1 MLRAI
6 HRVPQDVG
14 RGRVLAGNAYLLPC
28 EIPTPESSCAA
39 GCTEARPPDHGQM
52 KVWSDAAKR
61 CGSTGVGLRLPS
73 LNGSSGPRRNADS
86 KRICAF
92 SRIYSHAP
100 NHSAP
105 ANSMAR
111 VPHPGGRGVFAG
123 KSESVAQVLDQRDRI
138 KNPAWTNPLDATHD
152 PQSSLLALC
161 SAKSSGCM
169 GSFVIR
175 GGTIEQN

>member
-111 VPHPGGRGVFAG
+111 VPHPRGRGVFFCQNNSCRG
-123 KSESVAQVLDQRDRI
+123 SRVGERI
-138 KNPAWTNPLDATHD
+138 K
-152 PQSSLLALC
+152 SSLSSLDKAAPRSLRAVC
-161 SAKSSGCM
+161 SRSARPNPRGAWGPSSSEG
-169 GSFVIR
+169 
-175 GGTIEQN
+175 EP